1 MCHTTETLHGWHGH
15 IPLDLLRGRPSDECG
30 KWPSVLYVDDAS
42 IAQRVEDDKPIAVLV
57 EQEVS
62 CTFVSEALYALE
74 QRDQRSRTDA
84 MDC

>member
-1 MCHTTETLHGWHGH
+1 M
-15 IPLDLLRGRPSDECG
+15 LRSRPSDEGG

-57 EQEVS
+57 EEEVS

-74 QRDQRSRTDA
+74 QQDQRSRADA
-84 MDC
+84 IDC